1 MQGIGAF
8 IQKRQILHANKI
20 EVIKISDTMPR
31 TFQAQFPSIEKQ
43 VRALATRMR
52 TARLRRRIT
61 TVQFAERVGISRDTL
76 HRLESGDPHIAFG
89 TYMRALRVL
98 GLEKDMDA
106 VASDDVLGRK
116 LQDLALVS
124 SRTRRSASP
133 AMAPPAHGEED

>member
-1 MQGIGAF
+1 M
-8 IQKRQILHANKI
+8 
-20 EVIKISDTMPR
+20 IKVSDTMPR

-43 VRALATRMR
+43 MRALAMRMR

-61 TVQFAERVGISRDTL
+61 TVQFAERVGVSRDTL
-76 HRLESGDPHIAFG
+76 HRLESGDPNIAFG

-106 VASDDVLGRK
+106 VASDDALGRK

-124 SRTRRSASP
+124 PSPRRNASSAKTSL
-133 AMAPPAHGEED
+133 AHGEED